1 MASNYK
7 KEEQEAIAYA
17 LANDPELKKLEQKL
31 ARLQDELANKKK
43 KISEKER
50 KIRDRRIYTLGATI
64 EKFWGGSIVDGSK
77 EMGCLIYY
85 LPQIKK
91 LYDEG
96 KYDAKWEELKQK
108 EKAVQDKIKREEAER
123 QKRAEQVAQNEEEN

>member
-50 KIRDRRIYTLGATI
+50 KIG
-64 EKFWGGSIVDGSK
+64 
-77 EMGCLIYY
+77 
-85 LPQIKK
+85 
-91 LYDEG
+91 
-96 KYDAKWEELKQK
+96 
-108 EKAVQDKIKREEAER
+108 
-123 QKRAEQVAQNEEEN
+123 RAHV